1 MLVSLTRPGPDSGEA
16 PSGDGGSV
24 LARKI
29 AIDGKTVGDPHAAV
43 LSGADSARALQP
55 SAYQFLFGGP
65 HHAPRGTTLELERA

>member
-1 MLVSLTRPGPDSGEA
+1 
-16 PSGDGGSV
+16 V